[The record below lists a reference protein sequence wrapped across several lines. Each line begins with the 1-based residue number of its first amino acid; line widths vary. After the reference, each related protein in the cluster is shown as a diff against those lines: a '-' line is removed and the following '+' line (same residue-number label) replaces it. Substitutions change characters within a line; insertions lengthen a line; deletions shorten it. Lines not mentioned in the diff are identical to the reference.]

1 MTKRNK
7 NNILYKLNFL
17 KSLGFEYCENIN
29 LSINLEN
36 TQKLPNNLN
45 ELKNIVDN
53 CHLCYLS
60 KSRKNVLFGI
70 GNINSDVVF
79 LYDEPNSFED
89 SHGEYYWGKNSEL
102 LAKMIESVL
111 EVKKEEVYLS
121 AIVKCKSSKG
131 NITCDDVSSCSSY
144 LHKQLSILKPKIL
157 VLLGENAHKHLFNDN
172 ENFDDIRG
180 VFLKYNGIDTM
191 CTYHPSYLLRNPSLK
206 KEAYHDMLKIKK
218 LMEKF

>member
-53 CHLCYLS
+53 CHLCSLS

-70 GNINSDVVF
+70 GLFWVK
-79 LYDEPNSFED
+79 YD
-89 SHGEYYWGKNSEL
+89 
-102 LAKMIESVL
+102 
-111 EVKKEEVYLS
+111 
-121 AIVKCKSSKG
+121 
-131 NITCDDVSSCSSY
+131 
-144 LHKQLSILKPKIL
+144 
-157 VLLGENAHKHLFNDN
+157 
-172 ENFDDIRG
+172 
-180 VFLKYNGIDTM
+180 
-191 CTYHPSYLLRNPSLK
+191 
-206 KEAYHDMLKIKK
+206 
-218 LMEKF
+218 